1 MRILH
6 IVGDSRFGG
15 AGRIILGLG
24 HMAKSEGWDVDILTT
39 DPMFQLAARRNGLGV
54 LDLDVIR
61 RPIRPHWDLR
71 GLLKLRSALKR
82 DSYGIV
88 HTHTSKAGFV
98 GRLAASMAGVP
109 IIIHTMHGLAF
120 HERSARSIRLFYS
133 ILERFAAKR
142 CDRVVSVS
150 EFHRRWAIDLGICNG
165 SKILTIPNGIVD
177 QSLAITAPLELR
189 RRLGV
194 SRKDLMIL
202 TMARLVPDKGL
213 EYLIEAAAQLR
224 LAAPHCKTVIAGDG
238 PARLQLERLACKLD
252 VSDRVTF
259 LGHRQDVDAL
269 LAACDIVALP
279 SLREGLSISL
289 LEAMAAS
296 KPIVASRIGSHLEV
310 ASQAN
315 IAKLVTPADA
325 RALSDTLLDL
335 SRDPEMM
342 VTLGTNARRLYELRY
357 TDGRMLNAYRELYH
371 SLLGANSTA
380 TSSHARQGEQNR
392 TTYQA
397 P

>member
-1 MRILH
+1 
-6 IVGDSRFGG
+6 
-15 AGRIILGLG
+15 
-24 HMAKSEGWDVDILTT
+24 MAKSEGWEVDILTT
-39 DPMFQLAARRNGLGV
+39 DPTFQLAARRNGLGL

-61 RPIRPHWDLR
+61 RPIRPYWDLR
-71 GLLKLRSALKR
+71 GLFKLRSVLKR
-82 DSYGIV
+82 ESYRIV

-120 HERSARSIRLFYS
+120 HERSARSTRLFYS
-133 ILERFAAKR
+133 MLERFAARR

-177 QSLAITAPLELR
+177 QSTAITAPLELR

-213 EYLIEAAAQLR
+213 EYLIDAAARLR

-259 LGHRQDVDAL
+259 LGYRQDVDAL
-269 LAACDIVALP
+269 LAACDIVVLP

-289 LEAMAAS
+289 LEAMAAG

-325 RALSDTLLDL
+325 RALSGTLLDL
-335 SRDPEMM
+335 IRDPEMM
-342 VTLGTNARRLYELRY
+342 IALGTNARRLYELRY
-357 TDGRMLNAYRELYH
+357 TDGRMLNAYRDLYH
-371 SLLGANSTA
+371 LLLGANSTA
-380 TSSHARQGEQNR
+380 TSSHAR
-392 TTYQA
+392 
-397 P
+397 